1 MFRFIFSFFGSI
13 FALLTLGCALFAI
26 IITAIFYAYG
36 NDLPDY
42 DQLSNYQPATISRVY
57 SRDGKVID
65 EFAQQRRLFVSADE
79 IPDIVKN
86 AFISAED
93 KNFYNHIGY
102 DPAGIAK
109 AIFDAANGKELRGAS
124 TITQQVMKNF
134 LLTRSRSIDRKIKE
148 IILATRIEKS
158 MSKDKIL
165 ELYLNEIFL
174 GQNSYGIAS
183 AADTYFSKS
192 LDELALEEA
201 AYLASL
207 PKAPSNYHPVRQKD
221 RAISRRNFV
230 IREMAENGYITDNEA
245 IIAKS
250 KELITVQGGQLASKR
265 AARAPRTYFT
275 DEIRRQLSLSF
286 GEKEFFTGGLA
297 VSATMDLKLQSD
309 AAQALRKGLEDY
321 DRKYSP
327 WRGPIDRIED
337 THLQDDTWREILA
350 KKKLPRD
357 IKDWHLAVIY
367 DVRKTIAKIKVE
379 GFQNNKN
386 QFLTLNDEMIWAK
399 SRIYANGKRVVIN
412 TAKDMWAV
420 GDVVFVKPLYD
431 SDKNIIKWTL
441 RQIPKIQGAFVAMDT
456 ETGRVLAMQGGFSY
470 QHSVFNRATQAK
482 RQPGSSFKPFVYA
495 AALDVGYSPASLII
509 DAPIE
514 IDTPQGLWS
523 PKNSSNKFY
532 GPAPLRIGI
541 EQSRNLMTI
550 RLAQDVG
557 MEVISGY
564 AERFGVYNKMQKL
577 LAASLGAQETT
588 LYRMVSSY
596 AMFANG
602 GERVAPTMVDRVQDR
617 FGRTIYKHDKRKCT
631 NCENNVLQM
640 GKSPYINS
648 NRERVLDP
656 LTAFRLQ
663 SMMRG
668 VVERGTAKSVE
679 IKGVEIAGKTG
690 TTNDA
695 KDVWFVGFT
704 RNIVAG
710 CFIGFDT
717 PKPLRKGAS
726 GGGMC
731 GPVFKEFMIEAIK
744 KYGSGSFSQPPNTYF
759 AKFDRNT
766 GALLPDGGTGGNPN
780 NIPGSNV
787 TSELFRIGDDPVLDG
802 LITVIDGGF
811 SVIADE
817 EIFTEFSDD
826 LGMTTGDNWIR
837 HYINSKKQPNK
848 INFGSL
854 SSGGLY

>member
-1 MFRFIFSFFGSI
+1 
-13 FALLTLGCALFAI
+13 
-26 IITAIFYAYG
+26 
-36 NDLPDY
+36 
-42 DQLSNYQPATISRVY
+42 
-57 SRDGKVID
+57 
-65 EFAQQRRLFVSADE
+65 
-79 IPDIVKN
+79 
-86 AFISAED
+86 
-93 KNFYNHIGY
+93 
-102 DPAGIAK
+102 
-109 AIFDAANGKELRGAS
+109 
-124 TITQQVMKNF
+124 
-134 LLTRSRSIDRKIKE
+134 
-148 IILATRIEKS
+148 
-158 MSKDKIL
+158 
-165 ELYLNEIFL
+165 
-174 GQNSYGIAS
+174 
-183 AADTYFSKS
+183 
-192 LDELALEEA
+192 
-201 AYLASL
+201 
-207 PKAPSNYHPVRQKD
+207 
-221 RAISRRNFV
+221 
-230 IREMAENGYITDNEA
+230 MAENGYVSDTEA
-245 IIAKS
+245 LIAKS

-327 WRGPIDRIED
+327 WRGPIDRIKD
-337 THLQDDTWREILA
+337 IHLQEDTWREALS

-357 IKDWHLAVIY
+357 IKDWHLAIIY
-367 DVRKTIAKIKVE
+367 NLSKQTAKIKVE
-379 GFQNNKN
+379 GFAENQN
-386 QFLTLNDEMIWAK
+386 QFLSLKDEMNWAK
-399 SRIYANGKRVVIN
+399 NRIYPDGKRTVIN
-412 TAKDMWAV
+412 SAKDMWSV
-420 GDVVFVKPLYD
+420 GDVVFVQPIYD
-431 SDKNIIKWTL
+431 PDGNFINWTL
-441 RQIPKIQGAFVAMDT
+441 RQIPKI
-456 ETGRVLAMQGGFSY
+456 QGGFSY

-588 LYRMVSSY
+588 LYKMVSSY

-602 GERVAPTMVDRVQDR
+602 GERVVPTMVDRVQDR
-617 FGRTIYKHDKRKCT
+617 FGRTIYKHDKRECM
-631 NCENNVLQM
+631 NCNNDILQM
-640 GKSPYINS
+640 GKSPFINS

-668 VVERGTAKSVE
+668 VVERGTAKSVA

-710 CFIGFDT
+710 CYIGFDT
-717 PKPLRKGAS
+717 PQPLRKGAS

-731 GPVFKEFMIEAIK
+731 GPVFKEFMVEAIK

-766 GALLPDGGTGGNPN
+766 GVLLPDGGTGGNPN

-837 HYINSKKQPNK
+837 HYINSKKQPSK